1 MFESEKN
8 NPRCK
13 NVSIIKLELV
23 DANVKQRMEAAIKV
37 VNEERATVTEF
48 SIFVSCDDRDEEIG
62 AGLNGSN
69 TTSFDTS
76 IEMGVLS

>member
-37 VNEERATVTEF
+37 VNEERERRSPSSQSSFHATTVTKKLEQ
-48 SIFVSCDDRDEEIG
+48 D
-62 AGLNGSN
+62 
-69 TTSFDTS
+69 
-76 IEMGVLS
+76 